1 MIRNDV
7 HPHISRRVLT
17 RPEHR
22 LSRKGI
28 SPNAIKVL
36 YRLHRAGYLAYLVGG
51 GVRDLL
57 LGRNPKDFDIG
68 TNASPEEVR
77 RLFKNSRIIGR
88 RFRLVHVFFRGEVV
102 EVSTFRASPEPPE
115 GPDDW
120 EEGELEEREADAP
133 DEPGP
138 KAVREDNTYG
148 SPEED
153 AWRRDLTINAL
164 FYDISDFSI
173 VDWVGGLEDLERG
186 VIRTV
191 GQPEVRFEEDPVRMM
206 RALEYAVRLGFEL
219 EPETDAAIHSC
230 HALIAEAVPARLTY
244 ELMEGLRSGYAAG
257 IWEKWDQY
265 GLLGEAFKELD
276 LDRDRILPMLQCV
289 DARVRGGARVAD
301 ATTIAALFLPG
312 FSELLDEMTSN
323 SQRLANA
330 EFLDRL
336 RAMLEP
342 ATTHMMVSNQTF
354 HQMYH
359 GLFAL
364 TKMRRPPER
373 GRQVLKLTR
382 HESFA
387 VAWDLF
393 EIGIEVGLLSGDAQ
407 DAWCRAV
414 DQVWKTPGGEVPEIV
429 IDPVKRTRRRR
440 RRPRRRGTAS

>member
-323 SQRLANA
+323 GQRLANA

-393 EIGIEVGLLSGDAQ
+393 EIGIEVGWLSGDAQ
-407 DAWCRAV
+407 DAWRRAV

>member
-323 SQRLANA
+323 GQRLANA

-407 DAWCRAV
+407 DAWRRAV